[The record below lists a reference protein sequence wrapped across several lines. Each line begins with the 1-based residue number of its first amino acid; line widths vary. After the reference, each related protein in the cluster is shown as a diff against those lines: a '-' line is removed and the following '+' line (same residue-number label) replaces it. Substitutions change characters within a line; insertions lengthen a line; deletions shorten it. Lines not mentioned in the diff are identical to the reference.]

1 MWENLA
7 MCLCIDTG
15 TFKWSFKSI
24 NIYTNQSEHF
34 DLMYFIDE
42 TTWSDLKINS
52 HVYWIKLQ
60 QMLDKITNT

>member
-7 MCLCIDTG
+7 MCLCIDIG

-24 NIYTNQSEHF
+24 NIYKPIGALWSDVLIE
-34 DLMYFIDE
+34 E
-42 TTWSDLKINS
+42 TTWSDLKIDS

-60 QMLDKITNT
+60 QM